1 MNQYRNSVRMLQK
14 LLLVTS
20 IFSSLVFAQTNYP
33 NRTVQITMPLQ
44 AGSAVDVLMRPF
56 SQKMSEVLGQSLIIE
71 NITGGAGLIGA
82 NKVAQATPD
91 GYVLGAFNDSI
102 LNMVPNLYKKVD
114 YDPLTSFTGVSQI
127 AGITFVLVANP
138 NFKPNN
144 IKQLIEYAKANPGK
158 LDYASGGNGSPQ
170 HIGMEML
177 RQMTGAPLVH
187 IPYKGAAAPVTD
199 VMAGQVPIMI
209 SALAV
214 VLPHIK
220 AGKLKAIAI
229 TSSKRSLLLPDVPT
243 VAETVPGYEL
253 MAWAAL
259 VAPKGTPSE
268 VVTKL
273 NDAIT
278 QVLKDPKVKEQIIA
292 QGFELVPTGQAAF
305 NQANKDGFNR
315 MRKIIKDG
323 GISLD

>member
-1 MNQYRNSVRMLQK
+1 M
-14 LLLVTS
+14 
-20 IFSSLVFAQTNYP
+20 AQSNYP
-33 NRTVQITMPLQ
+33 NRTIQITMPLQ

-56 SQKMSEVLGQSLIIE
+56 AQKISESLGQPLIIE

-91 GYVLGAFNDSI
+91 GYVIGAFNDSI

-114 YDPLTSFTGVSQI
+114 YDPLTSFTGISQI

-138 NFKPNN
+138 NFKPNT
-144 IKQLIEYAKANPGK
+144 IKQLVEYAKANPGK

-229 TSSKRSLLLPDVPT
+229 TSSKRSQLLPDVPT

-259 VAPKGTPSE
+259 VAPKGTPNE
-268 VVTKL
+268 VVNKI

-305 NQANKDGFNR
+305 NKANKDGFYR